1 MSPRGPQGRKR
12 VPDISQLPSPV
23 LHTPPFL
30 SLPSMFLPK
39 ETQDEK
45 AQDTSPKIAEMHIK
59 EMTSVISWIFPYIE
73 KH

>member
-1 MSPRGPQGRKR
+1 
-12 VPDISQLPSPV
+12 
-23 LHTPPFL
+23 
-30 SLPSMFLPK
+30 MFLPK

-59 EMTSVISWIFPYIE
+59 EMTSVIFWIFPYIE